1 MLFVT
6 LQDPELKGLID
17 AAPQGE
23 ATEPGATALDTVA
36 RAVVTDDLR
45 RDRRVVLERLKRL
58 GVQCIEASYDRL
70 GTDVLN
76 RYLAIKQCEII

>member
-1 MLFVT
+1 M
-6 LQDPELKGLID
+6 
-17 AAPQGE
+17 
-23 ATEPGATALDTVA
+23 
-36 RAVVTDDLR
+36 AVDDRR
-45 RDRRVVLERLKRL
+45 RDRRVVLDSLKRL